1 MQLEAQ
7 VANLEERKA
16 DLGARIGCAS
26 EARNMDR
33 LAELMSAL
41 QQVEADL
48 EQGMAQ
54 WEEIGQQLEGY

>member
-1 MQLEAQ
+1 M
-7 VANLEERKA
+7 
-16 DLGARIGCAS
+16 DL
-26 EARNMDR
+26 

-54 WEEIGQQLEGY
+54 WKEIGQQLEGY